1 MDETNDICHDMFV
14 LSFWGRVIYHLKLRQ
29 MHQFV
34 LVWRSVELVA
44 NYGFGFGALLERFES
59 DIRAE
64 PMTTTLP

>member
-1 MDETNDICHDMFV
+1 MDETNDICHDMYV

-44 NYGFGFGALLERFES
+44 MALGSEHS
-59 DIRAE
+59 IRAF
-64 PMTTTLP
+64 